1 MSEEFTNKKQLVEVK
16 TTLEA
21 PWYTYQK
28 RIKAL
33 FDGDPDIVI
42 SDVDTESSDD
52 GRYYVHITVSN
63 HKKYN
68 ALFNLLP
75 EVVNFGNVRL
85 FFMLYD
91 RENDMSSRAIEEVK
105 DLFEGNPHIND
116 LIEAEDA
123 TGTKHLF
130 VQFKPEIM
138 QFYTDNTQSYN
149 GVTSCLAEDI
159 AKDCLEGACAG
170 IHFCTALVEK

>member
-85 FFMLYD
+85 FLILYD
-91 RENDMSSRAIEEVK
+91 KENSMSNRTIDEVM
-105 DLFEGNPHIND
+105 DLFSDNPHVNQ
-116 LIEAEDA
+116 LIETEDA
-123 TGTKHLF
+123 TGARHLF
-130 VQFKPEIM
+130 VQFKPEVL
-138 QFYTDNTQSYN
+138 QFYDDNTQSYDS
-149 GVTSCLAEDI
+149 VTSCLAEDI
-159 AKDCLEGACAG
+159 ATECLEGTCAG
-170 IHFCTALVEK
+170 IHFCTAPVEK